1 MKNTHGRTC
10 KKTKVYIYLYISPY
24 ENVSENG
31 CIYIYTAVFKNVF
44 IWRDTIYRYI
54 YTFVFLHVRPCVFF
68 TCHCPT
74 CEKSRCNENFSLC
87 RVLCFTLKRK
97 CCFDLFFCLKNA
109 FAFQY
114 RFAMANY
121 LACFGNEETSPRS
134 SRVIRRHP
142 KNDF

>member
-1 MKNTHGRTC
+1 MH
-10 KKTKVYIYLYISPY
+10 
-24 ENVSENG
+24 
-31 CIYIYTAVFKNVF
+31 
-44 IWRDTIYRYI
+44 
-54 YTFVFLHVRPCVFF
+54 
-68 TCHCPT
+68 
-74 CEKSRCNENFSLC
+74 FSLVIVQHVKNLVVV
-87 RVLCFTLKRK
+87 RNFLSVGFQFERK
-97 CCFDLFFCLKNA
+97 CCLDLFFCLKNV